1 MTDDSLEQPE
11 SSRET
16 QEASAEAKERLM
28 RLHAWLNGLF
38 AGGPSLAEAVKPWR
52 EGLPIYGRTAGTF
65 AEDQNEVPVDGPMLI
80 EESLVAAISRLRKR
94 REQSGEPQRE
104 ICDEERGR
112 RLAEV
117 FEQIQAGRRSGEE
130 FTPMHIVLAARYI
143 EGLIDSEDYRS
154 RRQAIRTP
162 RWMGKVSLVSAVWKH
177 NFIAITLFAES
188 EKGG

>member
-38 AGGPSLAEAVKPWR
+38 AGGPSLADAVKPWR

-65 AEDQNEVPVDGPMLI
+65 AEDQSEVPEDGVRLA
-80 EESLVAAISRLRKR
+80 EESLMAACR
-94 REQSGEPQRE
+94 RIREGLEQAGEPPLD
-104 ICDEERGR
+104 ICEEEPRR
-112 RLAEV
+112 RLIEV
-117 FEQIQAGRRSGEE
+117 LEEIQAGRRAGEE
-130 FTPMHIVLAARYI
+130 FTPMHVVLGARYI
-143 EGLIDSEDYRS
+143 EGVIDSEVYRS

-162 RWMGKVSLVSAVWKH
+162 
-177 NFIAITLFAES
+177 
-188 EKGG
+188 